1 MDVITL
7 TSEIKETIDLDKMS
21 SDELRKVVKHLW
33 HKVASLSSCVEMNR
47 WRNTPLTSGSITYLG
62 NSAFDAIP
70 T

>member
-21 SDELRKVVKHLW
+21 PDELRKVVKHLW
-33 HKVASLSSCVEMNR
+33 HKVASLSSQVEMNR
-47 WRNTPLTSGSITYLG
+47 WRNTHLTGSSVTYLG
-62 NSAFDAIP
+62 NSALDAIP

>member
-7 TSEIKETIDLDKMS
+7 TSEVKETIDLDKMS
-21 SDELRKVVKHLW
+21 PDELRKVVKHLW
-33 HKVASLSSCVEMNR
+33 HKVASLSSQFEMNR

-62 NSAFDAIP
+62 NSAPDAIP